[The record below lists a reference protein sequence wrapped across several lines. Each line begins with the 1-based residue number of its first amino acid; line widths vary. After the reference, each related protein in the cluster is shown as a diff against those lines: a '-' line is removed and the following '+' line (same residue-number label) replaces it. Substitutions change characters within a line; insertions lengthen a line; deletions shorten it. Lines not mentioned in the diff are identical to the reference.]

1 MFNTRKFGGYL
12 SQLRKKADMTQSEL
26 ADTLNLTRQAVSRYE
41 LGESFPDVSVL
52 VLIADIFGVSV
63 DELINSGEP
72 TRGESLILGNIVH
85 GNSDVVAEKFSDI
98 VGLAPLLKPSI
109 IDKLASCFSKQG
121 IDISAIVDLAEY
133 LNDESVLSL
142 LENATFDSMSP
153 ELLEKFVPLLDD
165 KSKNKIL
172 EKILSGEMDWHFLR
186 VLLVYIDFMSVSL
199 IEAAVI
205 EGALPKEALNVIQE
219 AELERLQ
226 MQSDDEK

>member
-12 SQLRKKADMTQSEL
+12 SQLRKKADMTQSEI
-26 ADTLNLTRQAVSRYE
+26 ADKLNLTRQAVSRYE
-41 LGESFPDVSVL
+41 LGESFPDVSTL

-85 GNSDVVAEKFSDI
+85 GNNDVVVEQFSDI

-109 IDKLASCFSKQG
+109 IDKLALGFSKQG

-142 LENATFDSMSP
+142 LENATFDSMSS
-153 ELLEKFVPLLDD
+153 ELLEKFLPLLDY
-165 KSKNKIL
+165 KSKNKIF
-172 EKILSGEMDWHFLR
+172 EKILSGDMDWHFLR
-186 VLLVYIDFMSVSL
+186 VLLVYNDFMSVSL

-205 EGALPKEALNVIQE
+205 EGALPEKALDVIQE

-226 MQSDDEK
+226 IQSGNEK

>member
-12 SQLRKKADMTQSEL
+12 SQLRKKADMTQSEI
-26 ADTLNLTRQAVSRYE
+26 ADKLNLTRQAVSRYE
-41 LGESFPDVSVL
+41 LGESFPDVSTL

-63 DELINSGEP
+63 NELINSGEP
-72 TRGESLILGNIVH
+72 TRGESLILENIVH
-85 GNSDVVAEKFSDI
+85 GNSDVVVEQFSDI

-109 IDKLASCFSKQG
+109 IDKFALGFSKQG

-142 LENATFDSMSP
+142 LENATYDSMSP
-153 ELLEKFVPLLDD
+153 DLLEKFLPLLDY
-165 KSKNKIL
+165 KSKNKIF
-172 EKILSGEMDWHFLR
+172 EKILSGDMDWHFLR
-186 VLLVYIDFMSVSL
+186 VLLLYNDFMSVSL

-219 AELERLQ
+219 AELEQLK